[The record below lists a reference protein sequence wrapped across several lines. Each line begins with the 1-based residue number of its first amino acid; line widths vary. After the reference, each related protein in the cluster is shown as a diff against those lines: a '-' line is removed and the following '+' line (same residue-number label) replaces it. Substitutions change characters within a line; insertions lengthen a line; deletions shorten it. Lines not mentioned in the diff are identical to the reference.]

1 MFNSAKNRYM
11 LVIKSKL
18 LNRNELKIVFT
29 DWTDDEAKVRAEE
42 ILKIWE
48 QPEHKLFKLEEIKLQ
63 LKVALDNNLR
73 EQYNRRQDEQK

>member
-1 MFNSAKNRYM
+1 MLNSAKNKYM

-29 DWTDDEAKVRAEE
+29 DWTNDEAKIRARE

-48 QPEHKLFKLEEIKLQ
+48 QPEYKLFKLEEIKL
-63 LKVALDNNLR
+63 
-73 EQYNRRQDEQK
+73 